1 MMTDLFRAY
10 AHQVA
15 SYHTATAREDLFS
28 EVYDELCE
36 EFEDWQAEHPGR
48 GQAEFLDARREH
60 PMKLA
65 TRMAGDRTA
74 YLVGPSLYFSFI
86 SALKSAAAIVV
97 VVHVVLA
104 AVRVFAG
111 ASVPGAALGF
121 VSGLPDTLLWV
132 GAAVLGVFVALEKSG
147 ERAKWLDDWTA
158 ADLKSVDGHQE
169 MSRLESSFDLAFST
183 LGLLWVLDIVKLPA
197 TIRHEG
203 DWVADWTLNLP
214 DWAWWF
220 AGILLAFGVVFSLY
234 RLGQS
239 FWTRRLRSI
248 AVGENLL
255 WLALLAF
262 VITRPELLTTTYDG
276 GADFVVFV
284 ERALKGGLIVIMV
297 IVGWDTVKHA
307 WRLIRRSF

>member
-1 MMTDLFRAY
+1 MTDLFRAY

-15 SYHTATAREDLFS
+15 SYHPAATREDLFS

-36 EFEDWQAEHPGR
+36 EFEDWRAENPGL
-48 GQAEFLDARREH
+48 GEAQFLDANRKH

-65 TRMAGDRTA
+65 TRMAGERPA

-111 ASVPGAALGF
+111 ASVPSAALGL

-132 GAAVLGVFVALEKSG
+132 GAVVLGVFVALEKSG

-158 ADLKSVDGHQE
+158 ADLKSIDSHQE
-169 MSRLESSFDLAFST
+169 MSRIESSFDLAFST
-183 LGLLWVLDIVKLPA
+183 LALLWILDIVKLPV
-197 TIRHEG
+197 TIGHDG
-203 DWVADWTLNLP
+203 DWVADWTINLP
-214 DWAWWF
+214 VWTWWV

-239 FWTRRLRSI
+239 FWTRRLRAI
-248 AVGENLL
+248 TVGENLL

-262 VITRPELLTTTYDG
+262 VVTRPELLTTTHDG

-284 ERALKGGLIVIMV
+284 ERALKGGLSVMMAII
-297 IVGWDTVKHA
+297 GWDTLKHG
-307 WRLIRRSF
+307 WRLIRRSS

>member
-1 MMTDLFRAY
+1 MTDLFRAY

-15 SYHTATAREDLFS
+15 SYHPAAAREDLFS

-36 EFEDWQAEHPGR
+36 EFEDWKAKNPGR
-48 GQAEFLDARREH
+48 SEAEFLDARREH

-65 TRMAGDRTA
+65 TRMAGERTA
-74 YLVGPSLYFSFI
+74 YLVGPSLYFSFL

-111 ASVPGAALGF
+111 ASVPSAALGL
-121 VSGLPDTLLWV
+121 VSGLPETLLWV
-132 GAAVLGVFVALEKSG
+132 CAAVLGVFVALEKSG

-158 ADLKSVDGHQE
+158 ADLKSIDSHQE
-169 MSRLESSFDLAFST
+169 VSRLESSFDLAFST
-183 LGLLWVLDIVKLPA
+183 LALLWVLDIVELPA
-197 TIRHEG
+197 TIRHDS
-203 DWVADWTLNLP
+203 DWVVDWTLNVP
-214 DWAWWF
+214 DWTWWA

-234 RLGQS
+234 RLSQP
-239 FWTRRLRSI
+239 FWTRSLRWI
-248 AVGENLL
+248 TVGENLL

-262 VITRPELLTTTYDG
+262 VVTRPELLTTTHDG

-284 ERALKGGLIVIMV
+284 ERALKGGLSVIMV
-297 IVGWDTVKHA
+297 IIGWDTVKHA
-307 WRLIRRSF
+307 WQLIRRSS